1 MPNGLISILII
12 AWGPDSSTMAVAS
25 MIMGRSRSRRIRRGG
40 LWSLWHSSLEDE
52 DSGDE
57 WACVMDGNVVLENIS

>member
-25 MIMGRSRSRRIRRGG
+25 MIMGSSRSRRIRRGG
-40 LWSLWHSSLEDE
+40 LWSLWNSSLEDV

-57 WACVMDGNVVLENIS
+57 WACVVDRNVVLKNIS